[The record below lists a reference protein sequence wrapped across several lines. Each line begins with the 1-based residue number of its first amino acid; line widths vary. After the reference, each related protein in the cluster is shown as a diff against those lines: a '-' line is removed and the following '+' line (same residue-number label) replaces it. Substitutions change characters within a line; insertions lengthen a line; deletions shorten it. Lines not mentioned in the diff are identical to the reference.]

1 MNLTNSTAPV
11 WERPHGWAL
20 GSFRD
25 RAGHPLA
32 GLVLDDAAF
41 DIHRL
46 VVLQNGGPTSL
57 VTVGSLLD
65 DWDASFEWLNELAAE
80 IRRNGISDPR
90 WESVRTPLADLR
102 VLAPVQPSG
111 QVFQGG
117 ANYRQHVIELLV
129 AQRIGGVDGVD
140 AGELRERSVD
150 AVDERI
156 AQDTPYV
163 FLGLP
168 SAMCGA
174 YDDVVLPDVGSEHDW
189 ELELAVVIG
198 RPARR
203 VPRGCALDYVAG
215 YTVCNDV
222 TTRDLVY
229 RPDLPAIGTDWLRSK
244 NAPTFLP
251 TGPFLVPAAFVPDPM
266 DLRITLRLNG
276 QVMQDETTADMIF
289 GIDRL
294 IEHVSRVTEMRP
306 GDMLLTGSPAG
317 NGSQWNRFLGPGDL
331 MEAEISGLGTQRNR
345 CVAEQAGDRGLSGI
359 ALNQRR
365 EKCHND

>member
-1 MNLTNSTAPV
+1 MSVTNSTAPV
-11 WERPHGWAL
+11 WERPDGWAL

-25 RAGHPLA
+25 SAGRPLA
-32 GLVLDDAAF
+32 GLVIEDVAFDIDHLFARENGAPASPVTVRSLLDGWDAAF
-41 DIHRL
+41 GRL
-46 VVLQNGGPTSL
+46 QRYAGQIR
-57 VTVGSLLD
+57 
-65 DWDASFEWLNELAAE
+65 ASGVEN
-80 IRRNGISDPR
+80 SS
-90 WESVRTPLADLR
+90 WEPARTPLAELH
-102 VLAPVQPSG
+102 VLAPVQPAG
-111 QVFQGG
+111 QVFQSG

-129 AQRIGGVDGVD
+129 AQRVGATDD
-140 AGELRERSVD
+140 LDDRELRERSTT

-168 SAMCGA
+168 SAISGP
-174 YDDVVLPDVGSEHDW
+174 YDDVVLPDVGCEHDW

-203 VPRGCALDYVAG
+203 VSRADALHYVAG
-215 YTVCNDV
+215 YTVCNDL

-251 TGPFLVPAAFVPDPM
+251 TGPFLVPAAFVSDPM

-289 GIDRL
+289 GVERL
-294 IEHVSRVTEMRP
+294 IEHVSQLTELRP
-306 GDMLLTGSPAG
+306 GDMVLTGSPAG
-317 NGSQWNRFLGPGDL
+317 NGSQWNRFLRPGDV
-331 MEAEISGLGTQRNR
+331 MEAEISGLGSQRNR
-345 CVAEQAGDRGLSGI
+345 CIAENESDTTAI
-359 ALNQRR
+359 ATDDRR
-365 EKCHND
+365 ERCLND